1 MAQPV
6 VVEDLLHLPQ
16 ALRLEHVLQVG
27 VPDPEP
33 AEPDLARLGAAVG
46 PVEEAPLPPDVHL
59 DRPGDRPVEP
69 DQLDVVAHALPRPIR
84 GADDLGVGTGET
96 VARISVCTWR
106 STTGF
111 AEPPPSSPQTSVT
124 SVPGSLWSMST
135 IASDSIELSLEL

>member
-1 MAQPV
+1 MWWASSSPAASKQQLADLVGGPAALVVLVEEPVHQELELEVAQPV

-16 ALRLEHVLQVG
+16 ALRLEHVLEVG

-69 DQLDVVAHALPRPIR
+69 DQLDVVAHA
-84 GADDLGVGTGET
+84 
-96 VARISVCTWR
+96 
-106 STTGF
+106 
-111 AEPPPSSPQTSVT
+111 
-124 SVPGSLWSMST
+124 
-135 IASDSIELSLEL
+135 